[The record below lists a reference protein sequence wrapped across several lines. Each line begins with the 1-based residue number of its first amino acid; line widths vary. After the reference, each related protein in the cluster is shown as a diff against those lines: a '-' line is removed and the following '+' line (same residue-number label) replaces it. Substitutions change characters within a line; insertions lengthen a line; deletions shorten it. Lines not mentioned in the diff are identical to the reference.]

1 MIPASFNID
10 FFVLIV
16 IALLGSVI
24 VIKTGLKI
32 LGFFFHKMIRKS
44 QKI

>member
-1 MIPASFNID
+1 MIPSSFNID

-16 IALLGSVI
+16 IALLGSII
-24 VIKTGLKI
+24 VIKTGIKI
-32 LGFFFHKMIRKS
+32 LSFFLHKFIRKS

>member
-1 MIPASFNID
+1 MIPSSFNID

-16 IALLGSVI
+16 ITLLGSVI
-24 VIKTGLKI
+24 IIKTGMKI
-32 LGFFFHKMIRKS
+32 LNFFLNKLIRKS

>member
-1 MIPASFNID
+1 MVPSSFNID

-16 IALLGSVI
+16 IVLLGSLI
-24 VIKTGLKI
+24 VVKTGIKVFGYFLQK
-32 LGFFFHKMIRKS
+32 LVRKS